1 MRKPCTFRL
10 ERVACGKESCS
21 TCHGTKPAHGPY
33 WYAYFETGGRETPR
47 MHKRYIGRAASD
59 ATEDELR
66 ALFDRRQQARDDAK
80 RRRRNSAGAS
90 GSGTGTAG
98 AGSGAGAA
106 GGSSANNRDSDFFS
120 SRRAPPIEEDFRT
133 VGAKPGATYEEA
145 RKAYHK
151 AAQEHHSDLGGDAE
165 KMKRIN
171 VAWERIKRHFETR
184 KRRI

>member
-1 MRKPCTFRL
+1 
-10 ERVACGKESCS
+10 
-21 TCHGTKPAHGPY
+21 
-33 WYAYFETGGRETPR
+33 